1 MLVIDRYF
9 VAARNFLLEWI
20 ALNGEDAGQ
29 SQTHSAAMTHG
40 MARIRLGRLERVLVA
55 FRASAGVIICL
66 SSGREN
72 RHHSRT

>member
-1 MLVIDRYF
+1 MKKSLTVLYRAFATFFPGGVSGWSLDGGDF
-9 VAARNFLLEWI
+9 
-20 ALNGEDAGQ
+20 GQ
-29 SQTHSAAMTHG
+29 PAAMSHG